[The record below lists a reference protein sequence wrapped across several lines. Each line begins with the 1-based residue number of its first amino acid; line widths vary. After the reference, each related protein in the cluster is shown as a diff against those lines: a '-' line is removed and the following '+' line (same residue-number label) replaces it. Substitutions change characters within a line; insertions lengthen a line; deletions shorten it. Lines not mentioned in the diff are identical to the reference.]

1 MKQLKFKHGPLTLLC
16 TQTILPST
24 PSMFDHLEHG
34 LTYYK
39 DHGIFLYIDRLKYDW
54 KKDNVVLLFTNIL
67 QMVP

>member
-39 DHGIFLYIDRLKYDW
+39 DHGIFLYIDRLK
-54 KKDNVVLLFTNIL
+54 
-67 QMVP
+67 